1 MRDPKSSGRKRN
13 ILAAVVSILHVSSR
27 VSAGHSRA
35 KSITDLEKKFRLA
48 ANGVYIF
55 QVKHTPLNLFIAYR
69 SLNVSRVIASSDEL

>member
-35 KSITDLEKKFRLA
+35 KSITDLEKNF
-48 ANGVYIF
+48 V
-55 QVKHTPLNLFIAYR
+55 
-69 SLNVSRVIASSDEL
+69 SLQTGYTYFK